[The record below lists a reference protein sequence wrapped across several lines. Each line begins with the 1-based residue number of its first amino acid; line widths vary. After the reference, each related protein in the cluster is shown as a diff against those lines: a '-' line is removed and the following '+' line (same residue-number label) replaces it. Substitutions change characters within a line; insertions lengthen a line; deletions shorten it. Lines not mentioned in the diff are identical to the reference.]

1 MPRYTHT
8 ASRQTTDG
16 AGSSSGS
23 KLEFEIIDGEKRMR
37 DVFNK
42 PWEVCYLKFRN
53 AEGSLLPVKVK
64 FATLVEDEPEEEPQE

>member
-1 MPRYTHT
+1 
-8 ASRQTTDG
+8 
-16 AGSSSGS
+16 
-23 KLEFEIIDGEKRMR
+23 MR

-53 AEGSLLPVKVK
+53 AEGTCLSLLELDSANNLIGSLLPVKVK